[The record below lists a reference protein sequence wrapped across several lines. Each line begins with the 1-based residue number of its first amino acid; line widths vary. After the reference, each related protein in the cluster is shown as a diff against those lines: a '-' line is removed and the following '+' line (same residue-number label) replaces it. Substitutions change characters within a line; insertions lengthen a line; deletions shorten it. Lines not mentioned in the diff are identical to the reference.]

1 MSYTQQHLQQWYTR
15 KMSSV
20 VLNRT
25 TCDCKNSS
33 SFLKQHYVGLMQIR
47 NPVHHHIMLISTS
60 QTLIRKKNTSLLH
73 EHPTH
78 SHTSGPF
85 YQEKFSARTR
95 SDTDGCAG
103 STSHSEG
110 RNTAVRTV
118 DGTGRK
124 KTTPFLWDG
133 KVLDLWKKTGGIKWE
148 ILTEMD

>member
-1 MSYTQQHLQQWYTR
+1 MNADKKPCASLHHAHQH
-15 KMSSV
+15 V
-20 VLNRT
+20 P
-25 TCDCKNSS
+25 NSD
-33 SFLKQHYVGLMQIR
+33 Q
-47 NPVHHHIMLISTS
+47 
-60 QTLIRKKNTSLLH
+60 KKNTSLLH

-103 STSHSEG
+103 LTSHSEG

-133 KVLDLWKKTGGIKWE
+133 KVLHL
-148 ILTEMD
+148 